1 MMTNGP
7 RLFREKNSQKYE
19 KATGKD
25 PPTLRGGEEG
35 WGWGGGGGVGGGGG
49 GGEYFHVQKT
59 YSATTC
65 SVHTFLNKSK
75 NKIP

>member
-25 PPTLRGGEEG
+25 PPTLRGREEG
-35 WGWGGGGGVGGGGG
+35 WGWGGG